1 MLFYSL
7 HVIYDFIRLFLDELS
22 EMFDE
27 ARVPRLF
34 LIFAAMFDMFNEG

>member
-1 MLFYSL
+1 MLLYSL

-27 ARVPRLF
+27 ACVPKLF
-34 LIFAAMFDMFNEG
+34 MIPLQCLRCF